1 SNPNQKGFF
10 TRIGILHTLKI
21 ERLDKSTS
29 KKDRLFR
36 KLYSYQLGSEFIA
49 ERQRSKTAIFVGTTL
64 ESS

>member
-1 SNPNQKGFF
+1 M
-10 TRIGILHTLKI
+10 KI

-49 ERQRSKTAIFVGTTL
+49 ERQRSKTAIFIGTTL